1 MLNTSPRYLQDMKTL
16 SRLLGDQRMFP
27 RCTVLRITKSGKVK
41 QKEEL
46 DKMLKCA
53 KFCFNFI
60 LDPEIF
66 T

>member
-46 DKMLKCA
+46 DKMLQCA
-53 KFCFNFI
+53 KFCFNLI
-60 LDPEIF
+60 LDPELF

>member
-1 MLNTSPRYLQDMKTL
+1 
-16 SRLLGDQRMFP
+16 MFP
-27 RCTVLRITKSGKVK
+27 RCTVLGITKAGKVK

-46 DKMLKCA
+46 DKMLKWA
-53 KFCFNFI
+53 KFCFNLI